1 VFGKEGLEFLK
12 EDHYRVVQDALFEKQ
27 EQEEQPQRLLVQ
39 EEPNNVS
46 SLSISFLVPFSY
58 VSFCS

>member
-1 VFGKEGLEFLK
+1 
-12 EDHYRVVQDALFEKQ
+12 
-27 EQEEQPQRLLVQ
+27 VQ

-58 VSFCS
+58 VSFCSWLSFTPHPSTNLPLSLKKSS